1 MTYRPGWWG
10 EAGNIEK
17 FLWALRLDGPH
28 RPTELLLMDDY
39 EADPTGN
46 KGCRIL
52 QIKPEGETDGQ
63 VPEH

>member
-1 MTYRPGWWG
+1 MR
-10 EAGNIEK
+10 ARANNIEL

-28 RPTELLLMDDY
+28 RPVELVLMDDY
-39 EADPTGN
+39 QADPAGIL
-46 KGCRIL
+46 GCRIL